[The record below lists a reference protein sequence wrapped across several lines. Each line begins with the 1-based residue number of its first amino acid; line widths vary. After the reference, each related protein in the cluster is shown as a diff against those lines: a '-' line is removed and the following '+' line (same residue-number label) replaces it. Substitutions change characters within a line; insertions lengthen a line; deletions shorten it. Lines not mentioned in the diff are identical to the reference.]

1 MKIRIVQ
8 LVVGEELATNRA
20 RMEAAIDAAEADEW
34 IVFPEGVLSGYFPER
49 LDYLAR
55 LDAGK
60 ITGAIDEIERLVQA
74 RRCHCLFGTALPSA
88 DGWHNSVL
96 LLTSSGDRYRHH
108 KVELSELDRQVFV
121 PGTQVTPYTVGNLTL
136 GLQACRELLFPQ
148 TWSALKTAGAQIVFH
163 LNNAIQPHDALWEHI
178 LITRAIEQSV
188 FVCSVNNGQEP
199 QALASYLIAPSGR
212 IVLKTEVQRDQTLTA
227 EIDLN
232 EVIPDL
238 TSRTDY

>member
-8 LVVGEELATNRA
+8 LVVGEELAANRA

-34 IVFPEGVLSGYFPER
+34 VVFPEGVLSGYFPER
-49 LDYLAR
+49 PDYLAR

-96 LLTSSGDRYRHH
+96 LLTSSGDRHRHH

-188 FVCSVNNGQEP
+188 FVCSVNNGLEP

>member
-8 LVVGEELATNRA
+8 LRVREELAANRA

-34 IVFPEGVLSGYFPER
+34 VVFPEGVLSGYFPER
-49 LDYLAR
+49 PDYLAR

-60 ITGAIDEIERLVQA
+60 ITGAIDELERLVLA
-74 RRCHCLFGTALPSA
+74 RRCHCLFGSALPSA
-88 DGWHNSVL
+88 NGWHNSVI
-96 LLTSSGDRYRHH
+96 LLTSSGDRHIHH
-108 KVELSELDRQVFV
+108 KVELSALDRQVFA
-121 PGTQVTPYTVGNLTL
+121 PGTRVTPYSVGSLRL

-148 TWSALKTAGAQIVFH
+148 TWSALKAAGVQIVFH

-212 IVLKTEVQRDQTLTA
+212 IVLQTEVQRDQALTA

-238 TSRTDY
+238 TCRTDY